1 MCVCVCVCV
10 CVRERERE
18 IERGG
23 QRGRESGGREREGEE
38 RERGKR
44 DSGHMRV
51 LESVVCGVFVKSY
64 ITQQPNAVS
73 SSHVINFIL
82 FCNECT
88 LSYML
93 RNKAGIPACVCP
105 RCIGRRIA

>member
-1 MCVCVCVCV
+1 MC
-10 CVRERERE
+10 ERERDRE
-18 IERGG
+18 GGDRGG
-23 QRGRESGGREREGEE
+23 ERVGEE
-38 RERGKR
+38 REGGKR

-51 LESVVCGVFVKSY
+51 LECVVCGVFVKSY

-82 FCNECT
+82 CCNECT

-93 RNKAGIPACVCP
+93 RNKAGIPTCVWP